1 MCGRAPSDDHGG
13 TTTRR
18 PWRLPTGPVLP
29 RHDEQAAALLEP
41 VRPRA
46 RRSPRETRVERVART
61 RRPAHGRR
69 STGAASSSG
78 PTKTRQRRDG
88 DQAGTPKPSLGAP
101 GPAKCGGA
109 VGSCAVSDGAEKVD
123 SSEPDDPPGATSRLR
138 PPPTLSTKGRRPSP
152 PAHLS
157 PSHTYWTSKVKVKY
171 KPLTTLSNL
180 PNFGCQLF
188 HWQWFGTDRSAGEW
202 TMASCGAG
210 HASRRAATDFGAT
223 CEFPQGSYANTLIRI
238 RPTESRARRTIP
250 PVAGLWPCV
259 G

>member
-88 DQAGTPKPSLGAP
+88 DQAGTPKPSPGAP

-109 VGSCAVSDGAEKVD
+109 VGSCAVSDGAEKVIHR
-123 SSEPDDPPGATSRLR
+123 SLTTRPAPRVVYVRLR
-138 PPPTLSTKGRRPSP
+138 LFPPRADVPPHPRISHRLIPAGRVKLKSSTSP
-152 PAHLS
+152 
-157 PSHTYWTSKVKVKY
+157 
-171 KPLTTLSNL
+171 
-180 PNFGCQLF
+180 
-188 HWQWFGTDRSAGEW
+188 
-202 TMASCGAG
+202 
-210 HASRRAATDFGAT
+210 
-223 CEFPQGSYANTLIRI
+223 
-238 RPTESRARRTIP
+238 
-250 PVAGLWPCV
+250 
-259 G
+259 